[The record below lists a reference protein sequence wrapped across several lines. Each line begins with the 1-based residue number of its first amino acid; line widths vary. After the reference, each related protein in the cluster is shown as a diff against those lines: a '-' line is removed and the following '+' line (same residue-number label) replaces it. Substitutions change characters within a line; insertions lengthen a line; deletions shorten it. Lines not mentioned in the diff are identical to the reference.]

1 VSAGQTVGIM
11 MANHADYVVTWWAIA
26 RAGGLEVPVNVAY
39 KGALLRY
46 ILDHADVELLVA
58 DASFLDV
65 VAAVAPSLPRLRLVV
80 VHGDGA
86 QPPGLGVDTIRF
98 DELFEGAGPPAVE
111 PKPWDPAAIM
121 YTSGTTGPSKGV
133 VLPHNY
139 FVNMGAV
146 NAHQRDVRT
155 TDVLYTCLPLF
166 HGNAQLLTF
175 MTGVVSGAT
184 VALGAR
190 FSVSG
195 FWPDVRRYGAT
206 QFNYIGTILTL
217 LLKGEAEAVEEGHR
231 LRLGWG
237 AGATAEVWQRFEDRF
252 GIRVSEAYGMT
263 ENGMVLYSPPD
274 APRPGSCGKPIAM
287 ADVIVADDDDEPV
300 APGTVGQLLTRPRR
314 PFTMMLGYHKMPEQ
328 TLSSFRNLWFH
339 TGDAAY
345 ADGDGYVFFVDRV
358 KDAIRRRGE
367 NISSFE
373 VEQIVNSFP
382 GVVESAAIPVPS
394 ELGEDEVLVCL
405 VPRGA
410 LEDFSVAALVAFC
423 REEMPRFMVPRYVRV
438 LPSLPKTPT
447 ERVEKY
453 KLRDE
458 GIPVGTWDAEAEHV
472 SGTER

>member
-1 VSAGQTVGIM
+1 MHAPLSLLELLELRVASTPDAPALLFDDVGYSYAEFDRVTGECAGALAALGVTPGKTVGIM

-46 ILDHADVELLVA
+46 ILDHADIELLVA
-58 DASFLDV
+58 DVSFLDV

-80 VHGDGA
+80 VRGDGA

-98 DELFEGAGPPAVE
+98 DELFDGAGAPSVE

-146 NAHQRDVRT
+146 NAEQRDVRT

-175 MTGVVSGAT
+175 MTGVVSGAP

-217 LLKGEAEAVEEGHR
+217 LLKGEAEAAEEGHR

-237 AGATAEVWQRFEDRF
+237 AGATAEVWQRFEERF

-328 TLSSFRNLWFH
+328 TLSSFRNSGS
-339 TGDAAY
+339 T
-345 ADGDGYVFFVDRV
+345 
-358 KDAIRRRGE
+358 RGTPPTPTPTAT
-367 NISSFE
+367 SSSS
-373 VEQIVNSFP
+373 IASRMR
-382 GVVESAAIPVPS
+382 SAA
-394 ELGEDEVLVCL
+394 
-405 VPRGA
+405 
-410 LEDFSVAALVAFC
+410 AARTSRAS
-423 REEMPRFMVPRYVRV
+423 RWSR
-438 LPSLPKTPT
+438 S
-447 ERVEKY
+447 
-453 KLRDE
+453 
-458 GIPVGTWDAEAEHV
+458 
-472 SGTER
+472 